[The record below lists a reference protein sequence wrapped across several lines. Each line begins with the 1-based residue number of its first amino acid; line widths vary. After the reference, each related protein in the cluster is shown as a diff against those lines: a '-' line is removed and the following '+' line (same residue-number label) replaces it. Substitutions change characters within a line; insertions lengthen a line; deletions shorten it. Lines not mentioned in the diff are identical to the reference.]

1 MNKYFAAVRVKGH
14 TVRTMVFADSYLHAR
29 LILEFQFGIGSV
41 VKPPSLISK

>member
-1 MNKYFAAVRVKGH
+1 MNKYFAAVRVKGQ

-41 VKPPSLISK
+41 VRSPTLATK